1 MDKRLD
7 VKRFPEGNLSS
18 SSLVLADLLDILP
31 PRSVQQQF
39 QVGSLKVRPSV
50 KKEFQRNQT
59 MSVFMQLY
67 GLKVDEKTLK
77 PSLSSE
83 VLITRDGQEVKKLSD
98 QAFEVVG
105 AAQQVNF
112 IKQIPV
118 SELEPGEYAIQVKI
132 VDNLTQTP
140 LVSSDKFTVR

>member
-1 MDKRLD
+1 
-7 VKRFPEGNLSS
+7 
-18 SSLVLADLLDILP
+18 
-31 PRSVQQQF
+31 
-39 QVGSLKVRPSV
+39 
-50 KKEFQRNQT
+50 
-59 MSVFMQLY
+59 
-67 GLKVDEKTLK
+67 
-77 PSLSSE
+77 

>member
-1 MDKRLD
+1 
-7 VKRFPEGNLSS
+7 
-18 SSLVLADLLDILP
+18 VLADLLDILP